1 MPPPPSEQ
9 ALSKLLA
16 RKEEEWR
23 ALQAQRSQL
32 QEAALQEVHGRLE
45 EAQRRLQCLQE
56 DFLYNLQ
63 VLEERDRELERYDA
77 AFAQARRL
85 EEARQAE
92 VSELKVEAARLRQRL
107 AREAQRLEDLQQQQQ
122 RREHEHRL
130 ELQRVHSDKN
140 GEVDQQREQYE
151 KLKWALERKLE
162 ELDGQL
168 ALQRQELLLEFE
180 SETKRREQAFR
191 LHVDSVSG
199 VVLAH
204 ELKVKLLNEELGA
217 LRKAGAQAAESL
229 QSAQAANS
237 ELEDKLQRAAWE
249 LRDLATVKDARIKE
263 LEDRLQSAQLT
274 WKKEEETFRRKH
286 EELDRTARERD
297 TVLVSVKDAH
307 AEQLRALEAR
317 VLELQAQCEALELQ
331 ARRAEWR
338 QADALKE
345 KDSAIAQLREEAST
359 LRSGWDDQVA
369 QLSKEMTSRDL
380 RIQSLQQEEAELQ
393 AQLARCQQDV
403 SRYQRQLS
411 LATEREQSLEREKA
425 QLGLDW
431 QRRCAGLERD
441 HYRQSEELIQGLS
454 TAREQVA
461 AKLQEAE
468 RKLSE
473 QDVVLKAVTLER
485 DQALQALRTH
495 GLLPEQELQVLQRL
509 QGEEASTGFLSG
521 EIRRL
526 QERNSS
532 LRDAVARMRTE
543 MEALSEQVLPP
554 TPRARD
560 GDSAQPPQP
569 DAQATTPD
577 YVLALEAEVQNLKGK
592 FKMLEEQLGD
602 VPEPPKAPL
611 SQSEAPPTVPPAAEG
626 TEDTAP
632 RDSVSVGLAL
642 RGLGDRTRLLNL
654 LVARLRQKV
663 PQEPLAVDAV
673 VQCALPHEVDQVH
686 LEVLE
691 LQRQVAELEKH
702 LGTARQGGGEPPSR
716 RQLRGPHRT
725 APGRQVPAAGGPL
738 GTGDT
743 GAPPPQAPSVQQL
756 QRKLKEAAR
765 TALRLQLEK
774 EQLLELGNRLRAQLG
789 RPAGKPRHPR
799 PSPDAQNP
807 GGRPAQAPSER
818 GPPLSQLQPLVT
830 SQDSKSTN
838 EGRPGETPPHAAP
851 ALGRSDAPGGTAA
864 GTVGP
869 AQKQHRIFTAT
880 GKSAR
885 QKENRSPELWQA
897 HGLPQGG
904 SHHPQRSSSLASS
917 SLQDTW
923 KLLDLGS
930 SPSGLASQDD
940 STPAEFIAPAAAN
953 SPAHANG
960 SPVETRA
967 AFAIKGVKMEAQ
979 AKAKPARPPRAHSA
993 NPKRCQQAPKIR
1005 NYNFKD

>member
-9 ALSKLLA
+9 TLSELLA

-23 ALQAQRSQL
+23 ALQAQHSQL
-32 QEAALQEVHGRLE
+32 QEAALHEARGQLE
-45 EAQRRLQCLQE
+45 EAQRRLRCLQE

-92 VSELKVEAARLRQRL
+92 VSELKVEAARLRQAL
-107 AREAQRLEDLQQQQQ
+107 AREAQQLEDLQQQQQ
-122 RREHEHRL
+122 RKEQEHRL
-130 ELQRVHSDKN
+130 ALQRVHSDKN
-140 GEVDQQREQYE
+140 GEMDQQREQYE
-151 KLKWALERKLE
+151 KLKWTLERRLE
-162 ELDGQL
+162 ELDGQR

-180 SETKRREQAFR
+180 SETKRREQAFQ
-191 LHVDSVSG
+191 LHVDSMSG
-199 VVLAH
+199 VVLEH
-204 ELKVKLLNEELGA
+204 ELKAKLLNEELGA
-217 LRKAGAQAAESL
+217 LREAGAQAAESL
-229 QSAQAANS
+229 QSAQATNS
-237 ELEDKLQRAAWE
+237 ELEDRLQRAAWE

-263 LEDRLQSAQLT
+263 LEDKLQSAQLT
-274 WKKEEETFRRKH
+274 RKKEEEMFRRKH

-297 TVLVSVKDAH
+297 AVLASVKDAH

-317 VLELQAQCEALELQ
+317 VLELQAQCEALEVQ

-345 KDSAIAQLREEAST
+345 KDAAIAQLREEAST
-359 LRSGWDDQVA
+359 LRSSWDAQVA
-369 QLSKEMTSRDL
+369 QMSKEMTSRDL
-380 RIQSLQQEEAELQ
+380 RVQSLQQEEAELQ

-431 QRRCAGLERD
+431 QRRCASLERD
-441 HYRQSEELIQGLS
+441 HYRQSEELIQGLT

-468 RKLSE
+468 RKLHE
-473 QDVVLKAVTLER
+473 QEVVLKAMTLER

-495 GLLPEQELQVLQRL
+495 GLLPEQELEVLLRR
-509 QGEEASTGFLSG
+509 QGEEVSTGFLSG
-521 EIRRL
+521 EIQRL
-526 QERNSS
+526 QEQNSS

-543 MEALSEQVLPP
+543 MEALSKQVLPP
-554 TPRARD
+554 TLQAGDRDAARA
-560 GDSAQPPQP
+560 PQP
-569 DAQATTPD
+569 AAQATTPD
-577 YVLALEAEVQNLKGK
+577 YVLALEAEIQNLKGK

-602 VPEPPKAPL
+602 VPGPPRAPL
-611 SQSEAPPTVPPAAEG
+611 SQREALPSVPPTAEA
-626 TEDTAP
+626 TEDTASH
-632 RDSVSVGLAL
+632 DSVSMGLAL
-642 RGLGDRTRLLNL
+642 RRLGDRTRLLNL
-654 LVARLRQKV
+654 LVTRLRPKV
-663 PQEPLAVDAV
+663 LQEPPEVDAA

-702 LGTARQGGGEPPSR
+702 LGTARPGGREPLSR
-716 RQLRGPHRT
+716 QQLHRPRRV
-725 APGRQVPAAGGPL
+725 ALGRQVLAAGGPL
-738 GTGDT
+738 GTEDP
-743 GAPPPQAPSVQQL
+743 GAQAPSVQQL
-756 QRKLKEAAR
+756 QRKLKEAAQ

-774 EQLLELGNRLRAQLG
+774 EQLLELGNRLRAKLG
-789 RPAGKPRHPR
+789 RPAGKPCRPR
-799 PSPDAQNP
+799 PSPEAWIP
-807 GGRPAQAPSER
+807 GEGPEKPSEQ
-818 GPPLSQLQPLVT
+818 GPPLKQLQPHLT
-830 SQDSKSTN
+830 SQDLKRTD

-851 ALGRSDAPGGTAA
+851 AVSRNDASRGTAA

-869 AQKQHRIFTAT
+869 GQKQHRISTVT
-880 GKSAR
+880 GKSTR
-885 QKENRSPELWQA
+885 QKENRSPEPGQA
-897 HGLPQGG
+897 HGLLQGSG
-904 SHHPQRSSSLASS
+904 HPTQRSSSLASS

-940 STPAEFIAPAAAN
+940 STPAELTAPAAAN
-953 SPAHANG
+953 SPQHTDG
-960 SPVETRA
+960 SPAETRA
-967 AFAIKGVKMEAQ
+967 PFAIKGVKMEAQ
-979 AKAKPARPPRAHSA
+979 AKAKPARAHPA
-993 NPKRCQQAPKIR
+993 NPKRCQRAPKIR